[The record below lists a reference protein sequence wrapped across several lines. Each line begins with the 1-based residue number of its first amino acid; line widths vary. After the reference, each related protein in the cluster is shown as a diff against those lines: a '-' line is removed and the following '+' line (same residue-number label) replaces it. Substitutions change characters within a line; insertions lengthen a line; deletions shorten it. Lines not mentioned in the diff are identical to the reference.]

1 MAKIV
6 VTYGVPSAGFHLLS
20 EHEILIPPPGE
31 AFSSEELLSHLRDAD
46 AVLACKAFPR
56 ELIEAAP
63 RLKLIVCYG
72 AGYDAIDVA
81 AATERGIMV
90 CNTPDCVTAPTAEL
104 AIAHLMALARRL
116 PELNQRVRS
125 MRPEDLFVMGKFMGT
140 SLHGATLGIVGMG
153 RIGGKVA
160 DFGRLMGMNVV
171 YTARHP
177 KPERDQ
183 LGDLRV
189 SLEELMTHSDFIS
202 LHCPHTS
209 ETHGLISRKMISLMK
224 PSAYLINTARGP
236 VLDEEALIDALR
248 SRKIAG
254 AGIDVYIDEPH
265 VNPAFFELEN
275 VLLTPHSGSNTLHAR
290 NEMAEAACRRI
301 LDVLAGKRPEN
312 LLNPEVFE

>member
-1 MAKIV
+1 
-6 VTYGVPSAGFHLLS
+6 
-20 EHEILIPPPGE
+20 
-31 AFSSEELLSHLRDAD
+31 
-46 AVLACKAFPR
+46 
-56 ELIEAAP
+56 
-63 RLKLIVCYG
+63 
-72 AGYDAIDVA
+72 
-81 AATERGIMV
+81 
-90 CNTPDCVTAPTAEL
+90 
-104 AIAHLMALARRL
+104 
-116 PELNQRVRS
+116 
-125 MRPEDLFVMGKFMGT
+125 
-140 SLHGATLGIVGMG
+140 
-153 RIGGKVA
+153 
-160 DFGRLMGMNVV
+160 
-171 YTARHP
+171 
-177 KPERDQ
+177 
-183 LGDLRV
+183 
-189 SLEELMTHSDFIS
+189 MTQSDFIS

-254 AGIDVYIDEPH
+254 AGIDVYIGEPH